1 MLHISFIKAKTSE
14 DMGKAAAD
22 EIEAII
28 QAKPSCVIGL
38 AAGSTPIPLYRELI
52 LRERAGCI
60 DFSQVRSVNLDE
72 YKGISPDHP
81 QSYHYFMKV
90 NLFDHI
96 SIKEDNA
103 MIPNGLAENIP
114 AMCQEYE
121 LEIEK
126 WGGVDIQLLGLGHN
140 GHIGF
145 NEPCDHF
152 PAVTHEVRLSETT
165 REANKRFFASIN
177 DVPSSA
183 ITMGIGTIMAS
194 KKIVMLVTGKDK
206 TDILFSTFWGPVT
219 PQIPGSILQ
228 FHPNVTVICDRDAA
242 AALPL

>member
-1 MLHISFIKAKTSE
+1 MLHISFIKVKTSE

-152 PAVTHEVRLSETT
+152 PAVTHEVRLSEMT
-165 REANKRFFASIN
+165 REANKRFLLRSTMSLHPPLRWASARLWHRRKLSCLLRARTRQIS
-177 DVPSSA
+177 SSA
-183 ITMGIGTIMAS
+183 
-194 KKIVMLVTGKDK
+194 
-206 TDILFSTFWGPVT
+206 LFGD
-219 PQIPGSILQ
+219 L
-228 FHPNVTVICDRDAA
+228 
-242 AALPL
+242 